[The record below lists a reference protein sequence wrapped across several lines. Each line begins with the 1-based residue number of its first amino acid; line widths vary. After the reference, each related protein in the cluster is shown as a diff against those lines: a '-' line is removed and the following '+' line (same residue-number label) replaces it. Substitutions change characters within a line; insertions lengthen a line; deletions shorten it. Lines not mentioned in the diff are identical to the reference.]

1 MARTDREDAMSDGS
15 DDPRNGGAGAWALRL
30 AVIFVALIA
39 FSTLLAER
47 APPSEQVSYSAF
59 KTLARDGAFTRVEI
73 DGEALRGFEPDAA
86 APPVESVAPRLGD
99 PALLPLLEQADV
111 EIVNTPQAE
120 GAGWLVALLP
130 WLLFLGVYLFFMRRL
145 TGMQGRLPGGADDF
159 LGGFARRKRKRAA
172 KVTFADVA
180 GQEDA
185 KREVAELVDFLRDP
199 GRFAKLGAEAPRGV
213 LLMGPPGTGKTLLA
227 RALAGEADAPFFST
241 SASEFIELYVG
252 VGASRVR
259 TMFEE
264 ARKRAPSIVFID
276 ELDSVGRVRGAG
288 MGGGHD
294 EREQTLNQILA
305 ELDGFD
311 ARAAVVV
318 LAATNRPDV
327 LDPALLRPGRF
338 DRHVTL
344 NLPDRAARRA
354 ILEVHAKKTPLA
366 ADVRLDDVAAGA
378 PGFSGADLKNLVN
391 EAAILAVREGATKV
405 TAAHLDA
412 ARDKV
417 MMGTARTLAIQPEE
431 RHRLAVHEAGHAAV
445 AWFTPQADPVFKVT
459 IIPRGRALGGTHFL
473 PENER
478 HTLPEPY
485 LRAQLAVMLGG
496 RAAEALLLGDVS
508 SGAED
513 DIRRATAAAR
523 NMVARWGMSPAIGPI
538 DLAESD
544 EHPFLGR
551 EMARMRAFAD
561 ETAAKV
567 DTAVAAELAAAEARA
582 RAALEDRR
590 EAVAALVARLE
601 AAETLDRDAVRAC
614 LGDPAQGAAPQGGAV
629 RPANQPVALNRAG
642 A

>member
-1 MARTDREDAMSDGS
+1 MARTHREDAMSDGS

-199 GRFAKLGAEAPRGV
+199 ERFAKLGAEAPRGV

-288 MGGGHD
+288 MGGGSD

-629 RPANQPVALNRAG
+629 RPASQPVALNRAG

>member
-1 MARTDREDAMSDGS
+1 MSDGS

-288 MGGGHD
+288 MGGGSD

>member
-1 MARTDREDAMSDGS
+1 MSDGS

-288 MGGGHD
+288 MGGGSD

-513 DIRRATAAAR
+513 DIRRATSAAR
-523 NMVARWGMSPAIGPI
+523 SMVARWGMSPEIGPI

>member
-1 MARTDREDAMSDGS
+1 MSDGS

-199 GRFAKLGAEAPRGV
+199 ERFAKLGAEAPRGV

-288 MGGGHD
+288 MGGGSD

-513 DIRRATAAAR
+513 DIRRATSAAR
-523 NMVARWGMSPAIGPI
+523 SMVARWGMSPEIGPI

-629 RPANQPVALNRAG
+629 RPASQPVALNRAG